1 VYGMMKAAAL
11 LAVVFA
17 SVPGAAGA
25 QQAVEANPLA
35 PQTTRVMVLE
45 GHVRSGQKAVAK
57 ADVRLVKNGTVVV
70 NALSDAGGF
79 YSFTNAAPDSGI
91 PPLVPPGTYGLEAQY
106 RGTSKSF
113 GTVVIRSG
121 TTAHHAI
128 DLGRIVRLGGAALPP
143 RTTFTV
149 TDRVAGS
156 APVPPPLDK
165 AFTNERPVLACQPAP
180 DCALHYGLV
189 RVNGPLLG
197 PVESAADLAAFVAAM
212 KSAYPNASTVTI
224 FVHGF
229 NNNFEGPVRM
239 TAGAAASVDT
249 AAVPLAYSWPSKNKT
264 LRYIDDETNNGWAAQ
279 HFRDFLV
286 ALLQRSDGPTT
297 VNIIAHSMG
306 NRVVVAA
313 LDYLGRAKP
322 AGLHGR
328 VGQVVFAAP
337 DVDAA
342 TFWEAVP
349 AMAAAAQGLTLY
361 SSTHDRALQLS
372 RELHG
377 HCRAGLTGCDDTL
390 ALPPNVNAIDA
401 SYFRC
406 DFLGHGYWASS
417 TTILADI
424 TAVMSNGTMTPTS
437 PPRANLVPS
446 GGPGRFKFV
455 SGAADD
461 RPCASEPSS

>member
-1 VYGMMKAAAL
+1 MMKTAAM
-11 LAVVFA
+11 LAVLFA
-17 SVPGAAGA
+17 SIPNAAGA

-35 PQTTRVMVLE
+35 PQATRVVVLE

-79 YSFTNAAPDSGI
+79 YSFTNAAPESGI

-113 GTVVIRSG
+113 GLVVIRSG

-156 APVPPPLDK
+156 VPVPPPLDK
-165 AFTNERPVLACQPAP
+165 AFTNERPILACQPAP

-197 PVESAADLAAFVAAM
+197 PVEPAPDLAGLVASM
-212 KSAYPNASTVTI
+212 KDVYPSASTVTI

-264 LRYIDDETNNGWAAQ
+264 LRYIDDETNNGWASQ

-286 ALLQRSDGPTT
+286 ALLQRSDGPAT

-313 LDYLGRAKP
+313 LDYLAHAKP
-322 AGLHGR
+322 ALHGR

-337 DVDAA
+337 DVDAT

-349 AMAAAAQGLTLY
+349 GIATAVQGLTLY
-361 SSTHDRALQLS
+361 SSTHDKALQLS

-377 HCRAGLTGCDDTL
+377 HCRAGLTGCNDAL
-390 ALPPNVNAIDA
+390 ALPPNVNAVDA
-401 SYFRC
+401 SFFRC

-417 TTILADI
+417 TTMLADI
-424 TAVMSNGTMTPTS
+424 TTVMRNGTMSPTS
-437 PPRANLVPS
+437 PPRANLAPS
-446 GGPGRFKFV
+446 GGPGRFRFV

-461 RPCASEPSS
+461 RPCASEPST